1 MVISVSKHYA
11 IWAYRESEFKVSHIF
26 HFSSI
31 STAVNFALLIS
42 PKIHIGEENG

>member
-11 IWAYRESEFKVSHIF
+11 VWAYRDSGFKASHIF

-31 STAVNFALLIS
+31 VTAVNFSLLIS
-42 PKIHIGEENG
+42 PKIHIG